1 MMKKS
6 LIALAVIA
14 ASGAAMAQS
23 SVTLYGVADAGI
35 GRNKYDDGPNAKTRV
50 TTGAEKVNNGS
61 SRVGF
66 TGVED
71 LGNGNKVG
79 FQFETGLNL
88 DTGDSNTGGPFGGFW
103 GRQANVF
110 VGGNWGTIKA
120 GRQFTVSHIVE
131 GSYELTGVANYSAV
145 DNTYKAG
152 AGITNRAPA
161 AIAYIS
167 PNMGGFTAAVA
178 FVSKNNTGLAKN
190 VWDAGLI
197 YSNGPIAAG
206 LSVNKG
212 LDGGKTNYQLGAKY
226 NFGNFA
232 VAASYHNATSDN
244 DLYTGADGVDALG
257 NPKELVRRGFS
268 LGGSATFGAF
278 TVTLDVTRDTKN
290 EWITDPVT
298 GNYKKY
304 TNGVLE
310 GKYAL
315 SKRTFLYAD
324 FLRQDG
330 TNNWGLGIHH
340 SF

>member
-35 GRNKYDDGPNAKTRV
+35 GRMESKDDKTRV
-50 TTGAEKVNNGS
+50 TTGREQVNNGD

-79 FQFETGLNL
+79 FQFETGLSL
-88 DTGDSNTGGPFGGFW
+88 GDGSNEDENFW
-103 GRQANVF
+103 QRQANVF
-110 VGGNWGTIKA
+110 VGGGWGTIKA
-120 GRQFTVSHIVE
+120 GRQFTVTHLAE
-131 GSYELTGVANYSAV
+131 GAYDLTGLANYSV
-145 DNTYKAG
+145 VRNSFKALQLG
-152 AGITNRAPA
+152 GPRADA
-161 AIAYIS
+161 ALAYIS
-167 PNMGGFTAAVA
+167 PSMGGLTAAVA
-178 FVSKNNTGLAKN
+178 IVPKHNSPTGKNI
-190 VWDAGLI
+190 WDAGLI
-197 YSNGPIAAG
+197 YANGPIGAG

-212 LDGGKTNYQLGAKY
+212 IDDGKTNYQLGAKY
-226 NFGNFA
+226 GFGNFA
-232 VAASYHNATSDN
+232 VAASYHSVSDN
-244 DLYTGADGVDALG
+244 S
-257 NPKELVRRGFS
+257 KLVGMAEGIRRGFS
-268 LGGSATFGAF
+268 LGASANMGAF
-278 TVTLDVTRDTKN
+278 TATIDVVRDTKN
-290 EWITDPVT
+290 EWL
-298 GNYKKY
+298 GKKY

-315 SKRTFLYAD
+315 SKRTFFYAD
-324 FLRQDG
+324 FLRLDG

>member
-35 GRNKYDDGPNAKTRV
+35 GRDKIADGPNAKTRV
-50 TTGAEKVNNGS
+50 TDGTDNVNNGA

-79 FQFETGLNL
+79 FQFEAGLSLANGST
-88 DTGDSNTGGPFGGFW
+88 DANFW
-103 GRQANVF
+103 QRQANVF

-120 GRQFTVSHIVE
+120 GRQFTVTHLAE
-131 GSYELTGVANYSAV
+131 GAYELMGLPNYSV
-145 DNTYKAG
+145 IRGTYNAIGIG
-152 AGITNRAPA
+152 ARADA
-161 AIAYIS
+161 ALAYIS
-167 PNMGGFTAAVA
+167 PNFGGFTAAVA
-178 FVSKNNTGLAKN
+178 FVSKNNTGLNHN

-197 YSNGPIAAG
+197 YNNGPIGAG

-212 LDGGKTNYQLGAKY
+212 LDDGKTNYQLGARY

-232 VAASYHNATSDN
+232 VAASYHQASGN
-244 DLYTGADGVDALG
+244 DYVAPTAADPIGTPD
-257 NPKELVRRGFS
+257 LVRRGFS
-268 LGGSATFGAF
+268 LGGQATFGAF
-278 TVTLDVTRDTKN
+278 TVTLDVTRDTKR
-290 EWITDPVT
+290 EVGFDAAT
-298 GNYKKY
+298 GAKIKGKKY
-304 TNGVLE
+304 TNAVLE
-310 GKYAL
+310 AKYAL
-315 SKRTFLYAD
+315 SKRTFFYGD
-324 FLRQDG
+324 VLRLDG
-330 TNNWGLGIHH
+330 TTNWGLGIHH